1 MRLITDTENLF
12 EQKKMKLEEINLEL
26 NKDTCLLTNFNS
38 SEQIDEEEQEET
50 LANLSHEKKA
60 KKERILSMEI
70 LTSSYLTKSTI
81 IKLTSQG
88 YAQGARKIRDGI
100 TYFGFEDPDK
110 CDPNNVSV
118 I

>member
-26 NKDTCLLTNFNS
+26 NKDAYLITNINS
-38 SEQIDEEEQEET
+38 SGQIEEEEQEET

-60 KKERILSMEI
+60 NKGRILGLEI
-70 LTSSYLTKSTI
+70 LTSSYLTKSTK

-100 TYFGFEDPDK
+100 TYFGYEDPDK
-110 CDPNNVSV
+110 FDPNNVSV

>member
-12 EQKKMKLEEINLEL
+12 EQKKMKLEGINLEL
-26 NKDTCLLTNFNS
+26 SKDAYLLTNFNS
-38 SEQIDEEEQEET
+38 SEQIEEEQEET
-50 LANLSHEKKA
+50 LANLSNEKKA
-60 KKERILSMEI
+60 KKGRILSLEI

>member
-12 EQKKMKLEEINLEL
+12 EQKKMKLEGINLEL
-26 NKDTCLLTNFNS
+26 RKDAYLLTNFNS
-38 SEQIDEEEQEET
+38 SEQIEEEQEET
-50 LANLSHEKKA
+50 LANLSNEKKA
-60 KKERILSMEI
+60 KKGRILSLEI

>member
-12 EQKKMKLEEINLEL
+12 EQKKMKLEGINLEL
-26 NKDTCLLTNFNS
+26 SKDAYLLTNFNS
-38 SEQIDEEEQEET
+38 SEQIEEEQEET
-50 LANLSHEKKA
+50 LANLSNEKKA
-60 KKERILSMEI
+60 KKGRILSLEI

-110 CDPNNVSV
+110 CDPNNVSN